1 MEAYLLASAS
11 VTAVL
16 WSHLAIRR
24 SDPVLNGSVIVTG
37 TAPKEHRM
45 PRYVEITED
54 EAWAIDLT
62 VRHTH
67 VESGEA
73 VGQELLLKA
82 MYVILEFED
91 RRAAPLSPLTLPI
104 ALTEEECWA
113 LDHQVRCD
121 LTINNKNVGRG
132 LLLKVFRALTEFA
145 SERDAIHGVAQLSDL
160 AGRLRGEF
168 PADGVGPSESGA
180 QPRLGEDRRRDIP
193 GDGFG
198 DEIPPPTV
206 PRGK

>member
-1 MEAYLLASAS
+1 
-11 VTAVL
+11 
-16 WSHLAIRR
+16 
-24 SDPVLNGSVIVTG
+24 
-37 TAPKEHRM
+37 M
-45 PRYVEITED
+45 PRYIEITED

-67 VESGEA
+67 VEGGDA

-91 RRAAPLSPLTLPI
+91 RRAAPLSPVTLPI
-104 ALTEEECWA
+104 ALTEEECWT

-145 SERDAIHGVAQLSDL
+145 SERDAIHGVAHLTDL
-160 AGRLRGEF
+160 ASRLRGED
-168 PADGVGPSESGA
+168 PDDAPTDAPDS
-180 QPRLGEDRRRDIP
+180 QPRQSDTRRRDVP
-193 GDGFG
+193 GEDPGS
-198 DEIPPPTV
+198 ELPPPLA

>member
-1 MEAYLLASAS
+1 
-11 VTAVL
+11 
-16 WSHLAIRR
+16 
-24 SDPVLNGSVIVTG
+24 
-37 TAPKEHRM
+37 M
-45 PRYVEITED
+45 PRYIEITED

-67 VESGEA
+67 VEGGDV
-73 VGQELLLKA
+73 VGQELLLKT

-91 RRAAPLSPLTLPI
+91 RRGAPLPPQTLPI

-132 LLLKVFRALTEFA
+132 LLLKVFRALTDFA
-145 SERDAIHGVAQLSDL
+145 SERDAVHGVAQLTDL
-160 AGRLRGEF
+160 ASRLRGEF
-168 PADGVGPSESGA
+168 PD
-180 QPRLGEDRRRDIP
+180 QPLGESPDGQVRPNETRRRDGP
-193 GDGFG
+193 AEGLGGDM
-198 DEIPPPTV
+198 PPPLA